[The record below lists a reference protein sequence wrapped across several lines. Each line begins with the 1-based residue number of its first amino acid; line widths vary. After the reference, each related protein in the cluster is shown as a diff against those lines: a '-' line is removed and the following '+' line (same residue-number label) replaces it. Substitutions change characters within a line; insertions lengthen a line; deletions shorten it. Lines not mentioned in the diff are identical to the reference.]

1 MGRLFLTEREI
12 NLINDLAKELVKDVV
27 GQKIYYF
34 SISNIKSQVHDVY
47 EESPDKIFEN
57 PIEIDALVKYS
68 PQDVRTNRFG
78 SEEYYSI
85 ECYLQ
90 FRDLLDKG
98 ISVSEG
104 DFFSYGTTFF
114 EVIKAPRTDVIFGQI
129 EHKSYITITGKQS
142 RKGQFIS
149 KVFGPT
155 SEEYSDSD
163 AVQTTLRSTAR
174 ICREQ
179 TRSHSE
185 ISGSCK
191 RKAFSMRLSQ
201 DLQRSLRV
209 EILKASG
216 LHSTMRAEHA

>member
-104 DFFSYGTTFF
+104 DFFSYGNTFF

-142 RKGQFIS
+142 RKGQFLS

-155 SEEYSDSD
+155 SEEYSDAD
-163 AVQTTLRSTAR
+163 AVQTTYVQQRGFAENRLGVTGDV
-174 ICREQ
+174 RELQ
-179 TRSHSE
+179 KKGVLDAPITGPAEVSP
-185 ISGSCK
+185 SGDPQSVGS
-191 RKAFSMRLSQ
+191 AFYDES
-201 DLQRSLRV
+201 
-209 EILKASG
+209 
-216 LHSTMRAEHA
+216 

>member
-142 RKGQFIS
+142 RKGQFLS

-155 SEEYSDSD
+155 SEEYSDAD
-163 AVQTTLRSTAR
+163 AVQTTYVQQRGFAENRLGVTGDV
-174 ICREQ
+174 RELQ
-179 TRSHSE
+179 KKGVLDAPITGPAEVSP
-185 ISGSCK
+185 SGDPQSVGS
-191 RKAFSMRLSQ
+191 AFYDES
-201 DLQRSLRV
+201 
-209 EILKASG
+209 
-216 LHSTMRAEHA
+216 

>member
-12 NLINDLAKELVKDVV
+12 NLINDLAKEFVKDVV

-57 PIEIDALVKYS
+57 PVEIDALVKYS

-98 ISVSEG
+98 ITVSEG

-142 RKGQFIS
+142 RKGQFLS

-155 SEEYSDSD
+155 SEEYSDAD
-163 AVQTTLRSTAR
+163 AVQTTYVQQRGFAENRLGVTGDV
-174 ICREQ
+174 RELQ
-179 TRSHSE
+179 KKGVLDAPITGPAEVSP
-185 ISGSCK
+185 SGDPQSVGS
-191 RKAFSMRLSQ
+191 AFYDES
-201 DLQRSLRV
+201 
-209 EILKASG
+209 
-216 LHSTMRAEHA
+216 

>member
-98 ISVSEG
+98 ITVSEG
-104 DFFSYGTTFF
+104 DFFSYGATFF

-142 RKGQFIS
+142 RKGQFLS

-155 SEEYSDSD
+155 SEEYSDAD
-163 AVQTTLRSTAR
+163 AVQTTYVQQRGFAENRLGVTGDV
-174 ICREQ
+174 RELQ
-179 TRSHSE
+179 KKGVLDAPITGPAEVSP
-185 ISGSCK
+185 SGDPQSVGS
-191 RKAFSMRLSQ
+191 AFYDES
-201 DLQRSLRV
+201 
-209 EILKASG
+209 
-216 LHSTMRAEHA
+216 